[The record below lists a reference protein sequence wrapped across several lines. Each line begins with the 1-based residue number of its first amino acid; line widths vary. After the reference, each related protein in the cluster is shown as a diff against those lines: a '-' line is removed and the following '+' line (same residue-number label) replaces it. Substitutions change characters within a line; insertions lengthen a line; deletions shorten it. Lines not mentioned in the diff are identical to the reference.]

1 MPDVESTAGHVPG
14 LRLRWGDLLNCQL
27 HVFGHV
33 NPPAPPGPRRTT
45 TGRVAPHKAADP
57 PRPARPRIPG
67 RGRRARPRAGLRSS
81 DSTGPLGTRE
91 IARNPAQTRLIAE
104 ATGRSHRPPRS
115 RPEASNVPPGPTA
128 SRARRRVDGHPAARR
143 ARPSHRRADAVTV
156 RVRDVVGQLASGR
169 TPRACARPTAWAGSR
184 HRETATAPRA
194 RVRKP
199 ARAHVAGRGRNPGRA
214 PASGA
219 SRRRVAR
226 GFRAPDVGRSRGG
239 RRRSRE
245 PIRPG

>member
-156 RVRDVVGQLASGR
+156 RVRDVVTRIGAYPQSVRAAHGMGR
-169 TPRACARPTAWAGSR
+169 ISTSRNGHSAPGTRQEARRGA
-184 HRETATAPRA
+184 
-194 RVRKP
+194 
-199 ARAHVAGRGRNPGRA
+199 RGRNGPEPGPSA
-214 PASGA
+214 GFGCLPAA
-219 SRRRVAR
+219 
-226 GFRAPDVGRSRGG
+226 GR
-239 RRRSRE
+239 
-245 PIRPG
+245 PWFPGT